1 MDTETKI
8 AILENALERA
18 YETEMIDGSV
28 NEELIAELSTEL
40 ESLYQA
46 IKKLEYNNN
55 MKNIVV
61 IKIHNNS
68 VSSVYQVDTV
78 ENAKGLVK
86 DLFFAQFHRPLNDEE
101 MDDLEDRLE
110 IYNDEDHDNH
120 FTFSVAFVDG

>member
-1 MDTETKI
+1 
-8 AILENALERA
+8 
-18 YETEMIDGSV
+18 
-28 NEELIAELSTEL
+28 
-40 ESLYQA
+40 
-46 IKKLEYNNN
+46 

-68 VSSVYQVDTV
+68 VSSVYQADTE
-78 ENAKGLVK
+78 ENAKALVK

-101 MDDLEDRLE
+101 IDDLEDSLE